1 MAALC
6 PVADIEG
13 LAAAQ
18 LFFPEAL
25 AEVEV
30 LEAAA
35 LVVEEEALVDLVAV
49 EVVVAEPA
57 VVGDKVRRK
66 RFYS

>member
-1 MAALC
+1 M
-6 PVADIEG
+6 
-13 LAAAQ
+13 
-18 LFFPEAL
+18 
-25 AEVEV
+25 EV

-49 EVVVAEPA
+49 EVVVVEPA